1 MPPVALPPSHREAR
15 LAAAA
20 ERWNA
25 LLTAKPDL
33 EPAIALQKDLVRIV
47 VELAEILE
55 SRPLPRLS
63 LPPRY
68 LAAKLSRGIP
78 ALAGE
83 PIPVPAGVLKRGF
96 LSLCDA
102 LARGGAGEVA
112 ERIGRAVEEGAIE
125 IGSLLGASLARDHHA
140 IRTGATHR
148 GLSPDLVWLAAELAV
163 SPYAHALQRVLLI
176 ADDDALHAAVH
187 AWNHGYCPACGSWPA
202 LAEVASSHRVLR
214 CSFCAFAWELPTYSC
229 IYCREDG
236 DSFVT
241 AAPDEECKSRRLEV
255 CGSCG
260 GYLKTVEVAALS
272 PFPLLAISDLETMA
286 LDAAAMEHGYTR
298 PTLRDFTTHKPG

>member
-1 MPPVALPPSHREAR
+1 
-15 LAAAA
+15 
-20 ERWNA
+20 
-25 LLTAKPDL
+25 
-33 EPAIALQKDLVRIV
+33 LQ
-47 VELAEILE
+47 
-55 SRPLPRLS
+55 RLS

>member
-1 MPPVALPPSHREAR
+1 
-15 LAAAA
+15 
-20 ERWNA
+20 
-25 LLTAKPDL
+25 
-33 EPAIALQKDLVRIV
+33 
-47 VELAEILE
+47 
-55 SRPLPRLS
+55 
-63 LPPRY
+63 
-68 LAAKLSRGIP
+68 
-78 ALAGE
+78 
-83 PIPVPAGVLKRGF
+83 
-96 LSLCDA
+96 
-102 LARGGAGEVA
+102 
-112 ERIGRAVEEGAIE
+112 
-125 IGSLLGASLARDHHA
+125 
-140 IRTGATHR
+140 
-148 GLSPDLVWLAAELAV
+148 
-163 SPYAHALQRVLLI
+163 
-176 ADDDALHAAVH
+176 
-187 AWNHGYCPACGSWPA
+187 
-202 LAEVASSHRVLR
+202 VLR